1 MVKKIPLLLLGL
13 VAVLIL
19 AIPASAGA
27 ATVAP
32 VPSQSTVTLNDTFDV
47 DVTISGNTTNVSAMD
62 FRLDFDKTKLQV
74 VDYKAGNFMQTSLV
88 PALTG
93 ADKTTCINWANNDGI
108 IGAGLTGS
116 NSAASGKILTITF
129 KAIATGQAS
138 LNVVTSSL
146 KPSSQSNVVPAS
158 VDYALVTINEGESS
172 LIGDF
177 TGDGEV
183 NFSDLMIFQDAWN
196 HKAGDSGWDQVVSGV
211 SGSPFNRCDIAPAQG
226 TYPNLTINKDG
237 KVNFSDLMVFADAW
251 AWAVAHK

>member
-1 MVKKIPLLLLGL
+1 MKKLPLLLLGL
-13 VAVLIL
+13 VAVIIL

-27 ATVAP
+27 VTVAP
-32 VPSQSTVTLNDTFDV
+32 VPSQSSVTLNDTFNV
-47 DVTISGNTTNVSAMD
+47 DVTISGNTINVSAMD

-74 VDYKAGNFMQTSLV
+74 VDYQAGNFMSTSLV
-88 PALTG
+88 PALSG
-93 ADKTTCINWANNDGI
+93 ADKTTCINYANNDGI
-108 IGAGLTGS
+108 IGAGLTGA
-116 NSAASGKILTITF
+116 NSATSGKVLTITF

-138 LNVVTSSL
+138 LNVATSSL
-146 KPSSQSNVVPAS
+146 KPSGQSSVVTALVSQAT
-158 VDYALVTINEGESS
+158 VTINEGEQT

-177 TGDGEV
+177 TGDNKV

-196 HKAGDSGWDQVVSGV
+196 HKAGDTGWDQVVSGV

-226 TYPNLTINKDG
+226 TYPNLTISKDG